1 MADDVII
8 TGLNGVPAWATEDT
22 LTKIHDVLKKTLGIQ
37 KAASTQGGGAKSLDD
52 SLDDIAKALAAYN
65 KKLRESNDL
74 SERDLMYKR
83 RAEALHEKVGSA
95 QALLATTLAA
105 SVKVFDAM

>member
-37 KAASTQGGGAKSLDD
+37 KAAYSFKKNEVIRYRKKNKTE
-52 SLDDIAKALAAYN
+52 AAFV
-65 KKLRESNDL
+65 S
-74 SERDLMYKR
+74 
-83 RAEALHEKVGSA
+83 G
-95 QALLATTLAA
+95 
-105 SVKVFDAM
+105 